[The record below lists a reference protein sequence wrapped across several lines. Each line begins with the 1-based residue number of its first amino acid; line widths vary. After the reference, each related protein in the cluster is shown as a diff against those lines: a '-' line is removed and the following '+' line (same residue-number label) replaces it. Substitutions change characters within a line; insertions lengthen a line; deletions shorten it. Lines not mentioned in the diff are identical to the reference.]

1 MSQVYINIPEKYK
14 NSSGIYQIVNNTT
27 GNKYIGSA
35 CKLLKRA
42 KEHANKLNKS
52 KHPSS
57 KMQADYANHDFTI
70 SILILCDID
79 NIRLY
84 EELCLS
90 LIRPSIDYNR
100 TLCAS
105 GCPPGRIVSAEVR
118 ERISKIMQGRKL
130 SSETKNKIAAS
141 HKALQDTNFREINR
155 AKATDAIKGIP
166 KSEEHK
172 KKSGLGVHLA
182 ALRRK
187 GLINE

>member
-14 NSSGIYQIVNNTT
+14 NNSGIYQITNNAT
-27 GNKYIGSA
+27 GAKYIGSA

-42 KEHANKLNKS
+42 KEHANKLNNF
-52 KHPSS
+52 KHSS
-57 KMQADYANHDFTI
+57 KMQADYNTNDFTI

-79 NIRLY
+79 NLRLY

-90 LIRPSIDYNR
+90 LVRPSIDYNR
-100 TLCAS
+100 TLCPS
-105 GCPPGRIVSAEVR
+105 GSSPGRVVSIEVK
-118 ERISKIMQGRKL
+118 EHISKIMQGRKL

-155 AKATDAIKGIP
+155 AKAVAAVKGIP